1 MQIVLASGARAS
13 TVPAMRTVVLIFL
26 VACAGSGEGKP
37 AGHAD
42 ASPPDATPA
51 DAFATSCGKP
61 GDQGNELGV
70 GKFCATLNDCSS
82 TPSAGLCS
90 NLGDQTT
97 FFCTRI
103 CQQSGAADQ
112 CGTGA
117 TCTCDPNGAGCGC
130 TPDVCLQ

>member
-1 MQIVLASGARAS
+1 MRWFVIAFVIAACTSEKAAS
-13 TVPAMRTVVLIFL
+13 
-26 VACAGSGEGKP
+26 
-37 AGHAD
+37 HAD

-51 DAFATSCGKP
+51 DAFSSSCGKP

-70 GKFCATLNDCSS
+70 GKFCATLNDCAN

-90 NLGDQTT
+90 NLGDATT

-103 CQQSGAADQ
+103 CQSNGPADQ

-117 TCTCDPNGAGCGC
+117 TCTCDSSNECGC
-130 TPDVCLQ
+130 TPTTCLQ